1 MADEVDEL
9 YPYRH
14 SIVNELFI
22 KTADD
27 NYVTARW
34 CYANGFD
41 VDFFWL
47 AVHALEKYLKAVL
60 LLNGCSAKA
69 AIVAGKKSNYGHD
82 IVRLYADVKPLAPEL
97 LPVALICPSE
107 IDNSSWHDAT
117 PEQFVQ
123 RLYNMGHADNRYQ
136 LTGYVLREGDLYK
149 LDQLVFAVRRLC
161 RPLEAHFFG
170 KKQAGLLDK
179 SFRQRMTKDHPVS
192 ANLYSRL
199 EEIMGGKRGQEAK
212 HTALNYNFPF
222 APKDYEHSTMRGLL
236 LVPRMLFC
244 CDKSSSLLM
253 PESRSTTSTLT
264 RCGNGPKTTSICQKS
279 LLPCM
284 KRSAPSGGSQRRT
297 SRSLEAVITHEIHT
311 LPNGFHQ

>member
-236 LVPRMLFC
+236 F
-244 CDKSSSLLM
+244 SSSNAVLLRRVIEPLDAGK
-253 PESRSTTSTLT
+253 PEHDKHADALWQWTKDNIHL
-264 RCGNGPKTTSICQKS
+264 PKEFVAVYEAERAKRRIAAKNKPKS
-279 LLPCM
+279 
-284 KRSAPSGGSQRRT
+284 
-297 SRSLEAVITHEIHT
+297 
-311 LPNGFHQ
+311 